1 MPPLSIRQR
10 TRVLLRVGLLLTLLA
25 GPRLW
30 AADEEVAA
38 SGVFFDEHLGQVL
51 PGDVVL
57 RDENGQDVRLDQLVD
72 KPTILTFVYFDC
84 PGVCTPLLN
93 EVADILGK
101 TDLDPRV
108 EPFQILTVS
117 FEPRDTPAVAAEK
130 RANYLAQLSRPL
142 PSETWRFMTG
152 DAAQLARL
160 TKAAGFS
167 YQKAGFEYTHPGG
180 LILLAPDRTI
190 VRYLY
195 GAKFLPFDF
204 KMGIAEA
211 AKGHVLPTTARLLT
225 ICFSYDPEGRTY
237 VFNTMKV
244 VGSSMLLTVGLFAG
258 FLVATQKRGSTG
270 LGRRAHGQP
279 KNDTTSTSTQ
289 AREDA

>member
-30 AADEEVAA
+30 AAEEEVAA